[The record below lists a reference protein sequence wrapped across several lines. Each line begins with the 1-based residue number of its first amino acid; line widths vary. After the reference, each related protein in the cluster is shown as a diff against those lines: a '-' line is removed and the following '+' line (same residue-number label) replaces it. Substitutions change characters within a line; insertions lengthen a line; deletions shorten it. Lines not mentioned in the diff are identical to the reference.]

1 MLDFLLNLHWLTI
14 LIIVGALLSSGI
26 LGALTYAAIA
36 AYRDR
41 KPAIAQRVETPPR
54 FQDALGSSCPRTQ
67 IRVSDGYREY
77 PYDNLRVVQVHL
89 ENQSSQDFEEFK
101 LGISLDSASAEDGM
115 VHVEVRSPDRDH
127 QVKQLTPVT
136 FAEPQTTLDV
146 VLIPFN
152 REDSY
157 SLRLL
162 LAASEE
168 LELSG
173 KIRLSSPHPARFVDL
188 PTVKEA
194 VQEAAKSTSI
204 GLGPFQFSFD
214 K

>member
-14 LIIVGALLSSGI
+14 LIIVSALISSGG
-26 LGALTYAAIA
+26 LGALIYGAIS
-36 AYRDR
+36 AYRNR
-41 KPAIAQRVETPPR
+41 KPAIARRVETPPR
-54 FQDALGSSCPRTQ
+54 FQDLLGSSYSRAQ
-67 IRVSDGYREY
+67 LRVSDGSKEY
-77 PYDNLRVVQVHL
+77 PYNNLRVVQIHL
-89 ENQSSQDFEEFK
+89 ENQSHQDFEELK
-101 LGISLDSASAEDGM
+101 LGISLDEPNAEDGM

-127 QVKQLTPVT
+127 QVKQLTPLT
-136 FAEPQTTLDV
+136 FAEPQPTLDV

-173 KIRLSSPHPARFVDL
+173 KIRLSSPHPTRFVDL
-188 PTVKEA
+188 TTVKEA
-194 VQEAAKSTSI
+194 VQAAAKSTSI
-204 GLGPFQFSFD
+204 ALGPFQFSFD